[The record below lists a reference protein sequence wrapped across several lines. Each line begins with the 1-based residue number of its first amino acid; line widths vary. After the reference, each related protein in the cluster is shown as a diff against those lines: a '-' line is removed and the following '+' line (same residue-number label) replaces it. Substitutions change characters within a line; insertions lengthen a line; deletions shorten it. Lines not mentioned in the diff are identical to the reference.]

1 MSTTFPIQQVTA
13 ELAEQRR
20 LWREAHQRSHEAG
33 GREFPSRDA
42 LAQALQLLKG
52 VLFPMRLGP
61 QDLLQE
67 SENHY
72 VAHALDTALHQLHA
86 QIALELRYTRRTQ
99 TGVDE
104 RALALTQQFALAL
117 PGIRRLLDT
126 DVQAAYE
133 GDPAARTVDEVL
145 LCYPGVL
152 ALIHHRIAHQ
162 LYSLQLPLLAR
173 IVAELAHSETGID
186 IHPGAQ
192 IGEGFFIDHGTGV
205 VIGETAVIGDDVM
218 IYQGVTLGGT
228 GKDTGKRH
236 PTIGNNVMIG
246 AGAKVLGPFK
256 VGDNS
261 NIAAG
266 AVVLD
271 EIPPN
276 CTAVGVPAHIV
287 RRNGVRVDD
296 LDQVHIP
303 DPVAQELCRLEHQ
316 LSQLRKQLEEQE
328 NTQEID

>member
-1 MSTTFPIQQVTA
+1 MFF
-13 ELAEQRR
+13 LARWISQRAAR
-20 LWREAHQRSHEAG
+20 
-33 GREFPSRDA
+33 
-42 LAQALQLLKG
+42 K
-52 VLFPMRLGP
+52 
-61 QDLLQE
+61 
-67 SENHY
+67 
-72 VAHALDTALHQLHA
+72 
-86 QIALELRYTRRTQ
+86 
-99 TGVDE
+99 TGIE
-104 RALALTQQFALAL
+104 
-117 PGIRRLLDT
+117 IH
-126 DVQAAYE
+126 
-133 GDPAARTVDEVL
+133 PAAT
-145 LCYPGVL
+145 
-152 ALIHHRIAHQ
+152 
-162 LYSLQLPLLAR
+162 
-173 IVAELAHSETGID
+173 
-186 IHPGAQ
+186 
-192 IGEGFFIDHGTGV
+192 IGRRFFIDHGTGV

-271 EIPPN
+271 EIPPD

-316 LSQLRKQLEEQE
+316 VSQLRKQLGEQE

>member
-1 MSTTFPIQQVTA
+1 
-13 ELAEQRR
+13 
-20 LWREAHQRSHEAG
+20 
-33 GREFPSRDA
+33 
-42 LAQALQLLKG
+42 
-52 VLFPMRLGP
+52 
-61 QDLLQE
+61 
-67 SENHY
+67 
-72 VAHALDTALHQLHA
+72 
-86 QIALELRYTRRTQ
+86 
-99 TGVDE
+99 
-104 RALALTQQFALAL
+104 
-117 PGIRRLLDT
+117 
-126 DVQAAYE
+126 
-133 GDPAARTVDEVL
+133 
-145 LCYPGVL
+145 
-152 ALIHHRIAHQ
+152 
-162 LYSLQLPLLAR
+162 
-173 IVAELAHSETGID
+173 
-186 IHPGAQ
+186 
-192 IGEGFFIDHGTGV
+192 
-205 VIGETAVIGDDVM
+205 M

-271 EIPPN
+271 EIPPD

-316 LSQLRKQLEEQE
+316 VSQLRKRLEEQE
-328 NTQEID
+328 NTQ